1 MKKKVVALMMSA
13 VMAFSLAACGDN
25 AATNGS
31 GSADPNGGGSSE
43 QPSESTP
50 ESSPESTPESES
62 VVVKLFCNTCG

>member
-31 GSADPNGGGSSE
+31 GSTEPNGGGYLGAAV
-43 QPSESTP
+43 Q
-50 ESSPESTPESES
+50 
-62 VVVKLFCNTCG
+62 

>member
-31 GSADPNGGGSSE
+31 GSADPNGGAAL
-43 QPSESTP
+43 
-50 ESSPESTPESES
+50 SSPVRVRRKVHRKVRLSRKARGMSR
-62 VVVKLFCNTCG
+62 